1 MRDRAVQQVTAA
13 REKSAADFARLADNS
28 PLWAWV
34 PFLNTPDQTRA
45 NAVLDRTRSL
55 ERRDFPLDYLG
66 RFDLT
71 PTRSIC
77 DKARALLRWQIAPL
91 VLKTPNA
98 KRYAEIAE
106 PVAGALAAM
115 KWLVGY
121 DCACDA
127 ESPAWETTV
136 KAYSDTN
143 YDIHELAALRDP
155 KKFGA
160 DPARAS
166 CALLRAHA
174 ESASQGLA
182 LLRRQKG
189 IARAGTGRCAPA

>member
-1 MRDRAVQQVTAA
+1 MRDRAVQQVSAA
-13 REKSAADFARLADNS
+13 REKYAADFARLATDS
-28 PLWAWV
+28 PIWAWV
-34 PFLNTPDQTRA
+34 PFLNSPDQTRL
-45 NAVLDRTRSL
+45 NAVLDRIRTL
-55 ERRDFPLDYLG
+55 ERRQSDAELMLERGDFPLGYLG
-66 RFDLT
+66 RFDLM

-77 DKARALLRWQIAPL
+77 DKARALLRRQIAPL

-98 KRYAEIAE
+98 KRYAE
-106 PVAGALAAM
+106 
-115 KWLVGY
+115 
-121 DCACDA
+121 
-127 ESPAWETTV
+127 SPAWETME
-136 KAYSDTN
+136 KAYRDTN

>member
-55 ERRDFPLDYLG
+55 ERRQSDAELMLERGDFPLDYLG

-77 DKARALLRWQIAPL
+77 DKARALLR
-91 VLKTPNA
+91 
-98 KRYAEIAE
+98 
-106 PVAGALAAM
+106 
-115 KWLVGY
+115 
-121 DCACDA
+121 
-127 ESPAWETTV
+127 
-136 KAYSDTN
+136 
-143 YDIHELAALRDP
+143 
-155 KKFGA
+155 
-160 DPARAS
+160 
-166 CALLRAHA
+166 
-174 ESASQGLA
+174 
-182 LLRRQKG
+182 
-189 IARAGTGRCAPA
+189 